1 MSATS
6 RLPGAAVTVYGVLAA
21 LTRLPRSSAMTGDR
35 PRRGRRAS
43 APASSADWSPG
54 RRRIDNL
61 RASTTGQLGAN
72 DWRSA
77 RFVINRRQLAS
88 DAVSSPV
95 GVPCRAQWTGR
106 HDAKAVG
113 VERVVE
119 RVRR

>member
-72 DWRSA
+72 NRLYA
-77 RFVINRRQLAS
+77 RIATSWSQIVR
-88 DAVSSPV
+88 V
-95 GVPCRAQWTGR
+95 GA
-106 HDAKAVG
+106 
-113 VERVVE
+113 
-119 RVRR
+119 